1 MDNTL
6 RPCPFCG
13 GKASYVGDGKTIHII
28 TCIKCNAL
36 ITELNGTIEEAYQK
50 WNKRRNDK

>member
-6 RPCPFCG
+6 KPCPFCG

-36 ITELNGTIEEAYQK
+36 ISELNGTIEEAYQK